1 MAQQVPSPQ
10 VALVAKGLHLPVG
23 VADHDSEAVRHL
35 KRGGQLMTVFSS
47 GIHVKANIALGKQLL
62 SLRIELAV
70 PA

>member
-1 MAQQVPSPQ
+1 MAQQVLSPQ

-47 GIHVKANIALGKQLL
+47 GVHVKANIALRKELL
-62 SLRIELAV
+62 SLRIKLTV